1 MYWAAFLFSAPE
13 AFRRRSMHMKRRNEG
28 FSRAK
33 ENEVLF
39 IAPIPQQ
46 IEASWHETWGPK
58 LAGFPLNIAYVKGLN
73 HKAPS
78 KSQLESVVYWLDLS
92 TYREDSRL
100 REMDYFTKPRNGYSV
115 RVTFEKQTGRW
126 ETRKLKG
133 ESRICFAFGQTFD
146 SAMLNTTMVGAEA
159 DE

>member
-1 MYWAAFLFSAPE
+1 
-13 AFRRRSMHMKRRNEG
+13 MHMKRRKEG
-28 FSRAK
+28 FNRVK

-46 IEASWHETWGPK
+46 IEVSWHETWGPK

-92 TYREDSRL
+92 TYHEDSQL
-100 REMDYFTKPRNGYSV
+100 RELDYFTKPRNGYSV
-115 RVTFEKQTGRW
+115 RVAFEKQTGRW

-133 ESRICFAFGQTFD
+133 ESLVCLAFCQTFD

-159 DE
+159 GE